1 MSPKDQKTQAR
12 ADAAATENP
21 PTDAQTATAQ
31 EDPGNTGVR
40 EHDLSPL
47 TESAGHRAHASAPRR
62 AGEGGNISLLMDVS
76 IPIVAQLGST
86 EMRIKDIL
94 QLLPGSIV
102 ELEKLAGEPVDLLVR
117 GQLFAQGEVV
127 VVDESFGVRISKIIT
142 QNDQE
147 KNHAKA

>member
-1 MSPKDQKTQAR
+1 MSPEDQKTKTR
-12 ADAAATENP
+12 AGATATENP
-21 PTDAQTATAQ
+21 PTDAQTATAR
-31 EDPGNTGVR
+31 EEPGNTGVR

-47 TESAGHRAHASAPRR
+47 TESAARQARSVAPRPV
-62 AGEGGNISLLMDVS
+62 GEGGNIDLLMDVS
-76 IPIVAQLGST
+76 IPVVAQLGST

-147 KNHAKA
+147 KNDAKA

>member
-1 MSPKDQKTQAR
+1 MSPEGQKTKTR
-12 ADAAATENP
+12 GKAAATENP
-21 PTDAQTATAQ
+21 PTDGQTATAQ
-31 EDPGNTGVR
+31 EEPENTTVR

-47 TESAGHRAHASAPRR
+47 TESAGHRAHVGAPRPN
-62 AGEGGNISLLMDVS
+62 GEGGNIDLLMDVS
-76 IPIVAQLGST
+76 VPVVAQLGST

-147 KNHAKA
+147 ENDAKA